1 MSTTEILVYLQYFP
15 TLHLFL
21 MRLWSVKVRAKMRP
35 KVRDR
40 NQVLVAKAHIR
51 YSPETHR
58 LCLSHPACLGLG
70 WPTAASVP
78 ASEAHPAPP
87 HPEWQGQLSPMTN
100 VPWPQSHSLCL
111 PEFCLPR
118 GSSRTLHGNHQL
130 CGVLMQN
137 TRMALGVSY
146 PRVGLIYSK
155 ESCSLL
161 SYSYSHRV

>member
-1 MSTTEILVYLQYFP
+1 
-15 TLHLFL
+15 
-21 MRLWSVKVRAKMRP
+21 MRP

-40 NQVLVAKAHIR
+40 NQVLVAKAHVR
-51 YSPETHR
+51 YSAENTQAPVKSP
-58 LCLSHPACLGLG
+58 LPAWAWAGLGFG

-118 GSSRTLHGNHQL
+118 GSSRTLHGNHQS
-130 CGVLMQN
+130 CGVLVPN

-146 PRVGLIYSK
+146 PRVGLIYSIR
-155 ESCSLL
+155 LL
-161 SYSYSHRV
+161 S